1 MSTICCFG
9 EVLLRFSPVANGGWI
24 QQSVMPVYVGGA
36 ELNVAMALANWNVP
50 VRYSTGIPENA
61 LASDITDYITKRG
74 VDPSGLI
81 RNKPGQTLGNR
92 IGSYYLPQGS
102 DLKNAGVIYD
112 RAGSAFAELK
122 PGEIDWEPVLQGVS
136 RLHISA
142 ISPALSAQAA
152 DVCREL
158 LETASEKGIS
168 ISIDLNY
175 RARLWQYGVKPVDVM
190 PDLVQ
195 YCEVV
200 MGNIWAANTLLGIPV
215 GDHITEQSTQAE
227 YVAHA
232 QATSEAIQ
240 ARFPRC
246 KVVANTFR
254 FSKQPTGIHYYTTLF
269 TNGQSYVSPTYEAD
283 TVIDQIGSGDCFMA
297 GLLYGLYN
305 NHEPQTILNFA
316 TAAAF
321 GKLSEVGDDTKQ
333 SVADV
338 LRIVTG

>member
-1 MSTICCFG
+1 
-9 EVLLRFSPVANGGWI
+9 
-24 QQSVMPVYVGGA
+24 MPVFVGGA
-36 ELNVAMALANWNVP
+36 ELNVALALSNWNVP
-50 VRYSTGIPENA
+50 VRYVTGMPVNA
-61 LASDITDYITKRG
+61 LASDITDYITGRG

-81 RNKPGQTLGNR
+81 HNQPGQTTGNR
-92 IGSYYLPQGS
+92 IGTYYLPQGS

-122 PGEIDWEPVLQGVS
+122 PGQIDWEPVLQGVG

-152 DVCREL
+152 EVCREL
-158 LETASEKGIS
+158 LATASARGIS

-175 RARLWQYGVKPVDVM
+175 RARLWQYGKKPVAIM

-195 YCEVV
+195 YCDVV

-215 GDHITEQSTQAE
+215 GDHITEQSTQDD
-227 YVAHA
+227 YVAHS
-232 QATSEAIQ
+232 QVTSEAIQ
-240 ARFPRC
+240 AHFPRC

-254 FSKQPTGIHYYTTLF
+254 FSKQPTGIRYYTTLF
-269 TNGQSYVSPTYEAD
+269 TEGKTYVSPLYEAD
-283 TVIDQIGSGDCFMA
+283 TVVDQIGSGDCFMA

-333 SVADV
+333 TVADV
-338 LRIVTG
+338 LTLTR

>member
-1 MSTICCFG
+1 MTTICCFG

-36 ELNVAMALANWNVP
+36 ELNVAMALANWHVP
-50 VRYSTGIPENA
+50 VRYCTGIPDNA

-74 VDPSGLI
+74 VDASGLLL
-81 RNKPGQTLGNR
+81 NKPGQPAGNR
-92 IGSYYLPQGS
+92 IGTYYLPQGS

-122 PGEIDWEPVLQGVS
+122 PGEVDWEPVLQNVS
-136 RLHISA
+136 RLHVSA

-152 DVCREL
+152 AVCHEVL
-158 LETASEKGIS
+158 ATAAAKGIS

-175 RARLWQYGVKPVDVM
+175 RARLWQYGVSPLDIM

-200 MGNIWAANTLLGIPV
+200 MGNIWSANALLGIPV
-215 GDHITEQSTQAE
+215 DEQIHAKGHQAD

-254 FSKQPTGIHYYTTLF
+254 FGKQPTGIRYYTTLF
-269 TNGQSYVSPTYEAD
+269 TAGQSYVSPVYEAD
-283 TVIDQIGSGDCFMA
+283 SVVDQIGSGDCFMA
-297 GLLYGLYN
+297 GLLYGLHN
-305 NHEPQTILNFA
+305 NHPPQTILNFA

-333 SVADV
+333 TIANV
-338 LRIVTG
+338 LALTL

>member
-1 MSTICCFG
+1 MICCFG

-24 QQSVMPVYVGGA
+24 QRSVMPVYVGGA
-36 ELNVAMALANWNVP
+36 ELNVSMALANWNVP
-50 VRYSTGIPENA
+50 VRYCTGMPENA
-61 LASDITDYITKRG
+61 LATDIADYITKRG
-74 VDPSGLI
+74 IDPSGLLWN
-81 RNKPGQTLGNR
+81 RTGQPTGNR
-92 IGSYYLPQGS
+92 IGTYYLPQGS

-122 PGEIDWEPVLQGVS
+122 PGETDWEPVLQGVS
-136 RLHISA
+136 RLHVSA

-152 DVCREL
+152 AVCREL
-158 LETASEKGIS
+158 LATASAKGIL

-175 RARLWQYGVKPVDVM
+175 RARLWQYGVAPTAIM

-195 YCEVV
+195 YCDVV

-215 GDHITEQSTQAE
+215 SDQITEQSTPAD

-232 QATSEAIQ
+232 QVTSEAIQ

-246 KVVANTFR
+246 TVVANTFR
-254 FSKQPTGIHYYTTLF
+254 FSKQPTGIRYYTTLH
-269 TNGQSYVSPTYEAD
+269 TGGQSYLSPTYEAD
-283 TVIDQIGSGDCFMA
+283 TVVDQIGSGDCFMA
-297 GLLYGLYN
+297 GLLYGLY
-305 NHEPQTILNFA
+305 HKHPPQTMLNFA

-333 SVADV
+333 TVADV
-338 LRIVTG
+338 LTLIP

>member
-1 MSTICCFG
+1 
-9 EVLLRFSPVANGGWI
+9 
-24 QQSVMPVYVGGA
+24 MPVYVGGA
-36 ELNVAMALANWNVP
+36 ELNVALALANWNVP
-50 VRYSTGIPENA
+50 VRYCTGIPENA
-61 LASDITDYITKRG
+61 LAADITDYITQRG
-74 VDPSGLI
+74 VDPSGLL
-81 RNKPGQTLGNR
+81 RNKPGQAAGNR
-92 IGSYYLPQGS
+92 IGTYYLPQGS

-122 PGEIDWEPVLQGVS
+122 PGETDWEPVLSGVS
-136 RLHISA
+136 RLHVSA

-152 DVCREL
+152 AVCREL
-158 LETASEKGIS
+158 LAIASSKGIS

-175 RARLWQYGVKPVDVM
+175 RARLWQYGVAPTDIM

-195 YCEVV
+195 YCDVV
-200 MGNIWAANTLLGIPV
+200 MGNIWSANALLGIPV
-215 GDHITEQSTQAE
+215 DDHIHDKGRQSD

-254 FSKQPTGIHYYTTLF
+254 FSKPPTGIRYYTTLF
-269 TNGQSYVSPTYEAD
+269 TEGQSYVSPIYEAD

-305 NHEPQTILNFA
+305 EHAPQTVLNFA

-321 GKLSEVGDDTKQ
+321 GKLSEVGDDTRQ
-333 SVADV
+333 TVADV
-338 LRIVTG
+338 LTLTH

>member
-9 EVLLRFSPVANGGWI
+9 EVLLRFSPMANGGWI
-24 QQSVMPVYVGGA
+24 QRSAMPVYVGGA

-50 VRYSTGIPENA
+50 VRYCTGMPENA
-61 LASDITDYITKRG
+61 LASDITEYITGRG
-74 VDPSGLI
+74 IDPSGLL
-81 RNKPGQTLGNR
+81 RNKPGRAVGNR
-92 IGSYYLPQGS
+92 IGTYYLPQGS

-122 PGEIDWEPVLQGVS
+122 PGETNWEPVLQGVS

-142 ISPALSAQAA
+142 ISPALSVQAA
-152 DVCREL
+152 AVCCEL
-158 LETASEKGIS
+158 LATASAKGIL

-175 RARLWQYGVKPVDVM
+175 RARLWQYGVAPTDIM

-195 YCEVV
+195 YCDVV

-215 GDHITEQSTQAE
+215 SDQITEQSTQAD
-227 YVAHA
+227 YVTHA
-232 QATSEAIQ
+232 QVTSEAIQ

-246 KVVANTFR
+246 NVVANTFR
-254 FSKQPTGIHYYTTLF
+254 FSKQPTGIRYYTTLY
-269 TNGQSYVSPTYEAD
+269 TDDQSYVSPTYEAD

-297 GLLYGLYN
+297 GLLYGLYKE
-305 NHEPQTILNFA
+305 HPPQDILNFA

-321 GKLSEVGDDTKQ
+321 GKLSEIGDDTKQ
-333 SVADV
+333 TVADV
-338 LRIVTG
+338 LAIRV

>member
-1 MSTICCFG
+1 MSTTCCFG

-24 QQSVMPVYVGGA
+24 HQSVMPVYVGGA

-50 VRYSTGIPENA
+50 VRYCTGIPENA
-61 LASDITDYITKRG
+61 LAADITDYITQRG
-74 VDPSGLI
+74 IDPSGLL
-81 RNKPGQTLGNR
+81 RNKPGQTTGNR
-92 IGSYYLPQGS
+92 IGTYYLPQGS

-122 PGEIDWEPVLQGVS
+122 PGETDWEPVLNGVS
-136 RLHISA
+136 RLHVSA

-152 DVCREL
+152 AVCSEL
-158 LETASEKGIS
+158 LAVASAKGIS

-175 RARLWQYGVKPVDVM
+175 RARLWQYGVPPTEIM

-195 YCEVV
+195 YCDVV
-200 MGNIWAANTLLGIPV
+200 MGNIWSANALLGIPV
-215 GDHITEQSTQAE
+215 DEHIHDKGQQSD

-240 ARFPRC
+240 VRFPRC

-254 FSKQPTGIHYYTTLF
+254 FSKQPTGIRYYTTLF
-269 TNGQSYVSPTYEAD
+269 TEGQSYVSPVYEAD

-305 NHEPQTILNFA
+305 EHAPQTVLNFA

-333 SVADV
+333 TVADV
-338 LRIVTG
+338 LTLTH